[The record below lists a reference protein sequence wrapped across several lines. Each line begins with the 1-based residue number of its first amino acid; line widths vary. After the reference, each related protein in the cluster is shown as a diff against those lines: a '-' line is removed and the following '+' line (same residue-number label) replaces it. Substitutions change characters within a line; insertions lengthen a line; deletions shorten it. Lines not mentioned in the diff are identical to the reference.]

1 MQRSSSLEKATQAWG
16 ADMPQAVRDLAIEC
30 DQSSQN
36 AVAKRIGRSG
46 AAVSQVLS
54 NQYKGDLH
62 AVLTDVKSLLTG
74 QQWDCCLPYRN
85 IIPAL
90 ECRRISRCKLSTTSP
105 LSVRNFRACKQCPNN
120 PNRGG

>member
-1 MQRSSSLEKATQAWG
+1 MQRNSSLEKAMQAWG
-16 ADMPQAVRDLAIEC
+16 ADMPQAVRDLAAEC
-30 DQSSQN
+30 DLSSQN

-54 NQYKGDLH
+54 NSYKGDLN
-62 AVLTDVKSLLTG
+62 AVLTDVESLLTG
-74 QQWDCCLPYRN
+74 QQWDCCLPYKSA
-85 IIPAL
+85 ISAL
-90 ECRRISRCKLSTTSP
+90 ECRKISKCKLSTTSP